1 MTITTQQDNTIVE
14 VQNMQ
19 TLCSMLMKYPHYAK
33 LGEVGV
39 FAVVQKAKAMNLDPL
54 EALNGGMYFVN
65 GKVEMQGQMM
75 LSLIR
80 QAGHSVSMDPKSTD
94 THVIMRGKR
103 CDNGDMWNVEFGIE
117 DAKRAGIYRGQW
129 EKYPKVM
136 CQWRCVSML
145 GRFLF
150 SDVIKGCYVEGEIRD
165 AVPFEAK
172 VVVPQPEPKIQL
184 VTKEQAEELLAL
196 FVPCEDEFKTKFLK
210 NVMQKFKCDD
220 FYGLPADCFEK
231 MKTYL
236 QNNQPKQIEDQIEEE
251 LKEEVASE

>member
-1 MTITTQQDNTIVE
+1 MTITTQQDNTITY

-19 TLCSMLMKYPHYAK
+19 TLTSMLMKYPHYAK
-33 LGEVGV
+33 LGEIGV

-80 QAGHSVSMDPKSTD
+80 QSGHSISLDPKSTD
-94 THVIMRGKR
+94 THVIMRGR
-103 CDNGDMWNVEFGIE
+103 RADNGDIWNVEFSIE

-172 VVVPQPEPKIQL
+172 VALPEPTVAQISKD
-184 VTKEQAEELLAL
+184 QAEELLAL
-196 FVPCEDEFKTKFLK
+196 FVPCDAEFKTKFMRG
-210 NVMQKFKCDD
+210 VMFKFNCED
-220 FYGLPADCFEK
+220 FYSLPADCYEK

-236 QNNQPKQIEDQIEEE
+236 QNNQPKEIEEQIEE
-251 LKEEVASE
+251 LNEEVASE

>member
-1 MTITTQQDNTIVE
+1 MTITTQQDNTIAE

-80 QAGHSVSMDPKSTD
+80 QAGHSISMDPKSTD
-94 THVIMRGKR
+94 THVMMRGKR
-103 CDNGDMWNVEFGIE
+103 ADNGDIWNVEFSID

-165 AVPFEAK
+165 AVPFDAK
-172 VVVPQPEPKIQL
+172 VIVPEEMPKMEL

-196 FVPCEDEFKTKFLK
+196 FVPCSQDFKDKFIKGVL
-210 NVMQKFKCDD
+210 QRFKCDD
-220 FYGLPADCFEK
+220 FYSLPADCFEK

-236 QNNQPKQIEDQIEEE
+236 INNQPKQIEDLEQINQEE
-251 LKEEVASE
+251 AISE